1 MSEGETIRSIH
12 FIGICGVAMSQVA
25 AWLASQGVKVTGSDE
40 GVYPPMSDFLQSR
53 GIPVLTPYRS
63 ENLVAAE
70 TVVIG
75 NALSRGNPEVETVLE
90 KRLPFLS
97 LPELIHTRLLRNKLP
112 IVVSGTHGKTT
123 TSAALACIL
132 RKGGHSPGYLIGGLP
147 IGWDSGF
154 DAGKGRW
161 FVIEGDEY
169 DTAFFDKRP
178 KFLHYQPQV
187 VILNNIEFDH
197 ADIYKSLGD
206 LFLQFR
212 RLIQLLP
219 GNGLLIANGDESNL
233 ECLLQSAPC
242 AVRTFG
248 TRPNAMIRSKILKTT
263 AEGMQFQVRF
273 ASGEERVCT
282 TTLWGQHQLLNL
294 TAAAAVAEYAGLSPD
309 LIATAVAGFRG
320 VRRRLELKFQ
330 ARGAWLYEDF
340 AHHPTAVRAALLS
353 LKIRHPNARIVAA
366 FEPRSNTMARNYFQ
380 HEIVAA
386 LGIADRITIG
396 GVHRKEKIPERERL
410 DTERIADELRRSGRA
425 ALASDSV
432 EEIVE
437 FMMQQINGDTVWIY
451 MTNGAFSGLPERILN
466 ALQSRCETCSS

>member
-1 MSEGETIRSIH
+1 MLQGETIRSVH

-63 ENLVAAE
+63 ENLEAAE

-97 LPELIHTRLLRNKLP
+97 LPELIHTRLLRERLP

-123 TSAALACIL
+123 TSAALAHIL
-132 RKGGHSPGYLIGGLP
+132 REGGLSPGYMIGGLP

-154 DAGKGRW
+154 DAGSGRW

-169 DTAFFDKRP
+169 DSAFFDKRP

-197 ADIYKSLGD
+197 ADIYASLD
-206 LFLQFR
+206 ELFLQFR

-219 GNGLLIANGDESNL
+219 KNGLLLANADESNL
-233 ECLLQSAPC
+233 EPLLGSAPC

-248 TRPNAMIRSKILKTT
+248 LHPSAMIRSQMLEIT
-263 AEGMQFQVRF
+263 AEGMKFRLRF
-273 ASGEERVCT
+273 ASGEERVCA
-282 TTLWGQHQLLNL
+282 TTLWGQHQLQNL
-294 TAAAAVAEYAGLSPD
+294 TAAAAAAEYAGVSPD
-309 LIATAVAGFRG
+309 AIPAAVAGFRG
-320 VRRRLELKFQ
+320 VRRRLELKFR
-330 ARGAWLYEDF
+330 ARDVWLYEDF
-340 AHHPTAVRAALLS
+340 AHHPTAVKAALSS
-353 LKIRHPNARIVAA
+353 LKVRHPNARIVAA
-366 FEPRSNTMARNYFQ
+366 FEPRSNTMARNFFQ
-380 HEIVAA
+380 SEIVEA
-386 LGIADRITIG
+386 LSIADKIAVG
-396 GVHRKEKIPERERL
+396 AVHRKERIPARERL
-410 DTERIADELRRSGRA
+410 DTERIAEELRRAGKA
-425 ALASDSV
+425 ALASDMV

-437 FMMQQINGDTVWIY
+437 FMLQKPAGETVWIY
-451 MTNGAFSGLPERILN
+451 MTNGAFSGLPERILD
-466 ALQSRCETCSS
+466 ALQRRYEERIQ